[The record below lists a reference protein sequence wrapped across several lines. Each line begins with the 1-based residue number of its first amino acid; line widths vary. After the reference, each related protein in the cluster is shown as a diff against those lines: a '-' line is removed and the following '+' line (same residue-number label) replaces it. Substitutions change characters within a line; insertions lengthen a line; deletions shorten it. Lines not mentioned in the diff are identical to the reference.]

1 MTLHEL
7 LENETNPSALQ
18 AQAMQM
24 ASGDYALLEALIA
37 KREEMGLTQAD
48 LARKIGVSQQA
59 ISKFERMDADPKLST
74 IRRYA
79 LAVGLKISHEVR
91 PVKKAR
97 SQS

>member
-1 MTLHEL
+1 MNLHEL
-7 LENETNPSALQ
+7 LEGQARPSVLQ

-48 LARKIGVSQQA
+48 LASKIGVSQQA
-59 ISKFERMDADPKLST
+59 VSKFERMDADPRLST

-79 LAVGLKISHEVR
+79 LAVGLKISHEVS
-91 PVKKAR
+91 PVRKTR
-97 SQS
+97 SKS

>member
-18 AQAMQM
+18 AQAIQM
-24 ASGDYALLEALIA
+24 ASGDYALVEALIA

-59 ISKFERMDADPKLST
+59 ISKFERMDADPRLST

-79 LAVGLKISHEVR
+79 LAVGLKIAHEVT

>member
-1 MTLHEL
+1 
-7 LENETNPSALQ
+7 LQ

-59 ISKFERMDADPKLST
+59 ISKFERMDADPRLST

-79 LAVGLKISHEVR
+79 LAVGLKISHEVA

-97 SQS
+97 SRS

>member
-1 MTLHEL
+1 MNLHEL
-7 LENETNPSALQ
+7 LEGQSRPSVLQ
-18 AQAMQM
+18 TQAMQM

-59 ISKFERMDADPKLST
+59 ISKFERMDADPRLST

-79 LAVGLKISHEVR
+79 LAVGLKISHEVT

-97 SQS
+97 SKS